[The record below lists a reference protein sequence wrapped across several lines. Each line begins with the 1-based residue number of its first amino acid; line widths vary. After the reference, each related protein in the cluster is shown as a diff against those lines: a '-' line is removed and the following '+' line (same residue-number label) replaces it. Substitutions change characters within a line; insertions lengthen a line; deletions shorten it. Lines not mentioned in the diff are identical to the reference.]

1 MKKIEFKK
9 VLITPELAES
19 YLTGNIKNRRA
30 IDNRIK
36 TYSKDMIEG
45 RWKEDTAEFIKISKS
60 GILLDGQNR
69 LLAIIDSKAS
79 INMWVCFNMDDE
91 IFDVLDTGKPRSAG
105 DVFKISAIKYETT
118 LPSII
123 SFYKILK
130 TVSIGMAQNR
140 LTNTEIRDIYYENEN
155 LWQDIARHS
164 HMMYEGFSKILST
177 RILGGFYAIF
187 LEIDEIK
194 ANNFMNELTTGKNV
208 SNNVII
214 LLRNRLIQEKMAS
227 KKTKE
232 TFKYIFIIKAWNCYF
247 NNIEPKVL
255 KFNYEYD
262 NIPKIDG
269 LITNKVNNK
278 LGLVYHDNKL

>member
-1 MKKIEFKK
+1 
-9 VLITPELAES
+9 
-19 YLTGNIKNRRA
+19 
-30 IDNRIK
+30 
-36 TYSKDMIEG
+36 
-45 RWKEDTAEFIKISKS
+45 
-60 GILLDGQNR
+60 
-69 LLAIIDSKAS
+69 
-79 INMWVCFNMDDE
+79 
-91 IFDVLDTGKPRSAG
+91 
-105 DVFKISAIKYETT
+105 
-118 LPSII
+118 
-123 SFYKILK
+123 
-130 TVSIGMAQNR
+130 MAQNR

-278 LGLVYHDNKL
+278 LGLVYHDNQL